1 MPQRGKELKISPAA
15 RTVYFWGFYAFGF
28 GLVLL
33 FVPTVLLD
41 LFRVPQTDE
50 PWIRVIGIIAIALG
64 VYFVSGAR
72 SEATS
77 FLKGTVLGRF
87 IIATGATVLF
97 ALWGYWPAMV
107 FGFAEAAGALWTWS
121 ALRRKK
127 PAPATTP
134 AT

>member
-1 MPQRGKELKISPAA
+1 MPQREKELEISPAA
-15 RTVYFWGFYAFGF
+15 RTVYFWGFYAFGV

-33 FVPTVLLD
+33 LVPNVLLE
-41 LFRVPQTDE
+41 LLRVPPTDE
-50 PWIRVIGIIAIALG
+50 PWIRGIGVVAIALG
-64 VYFVSGAR
+64 VYFVAGAR

-87 IIATGATVLF
+87 IVATGATVLF
-97 ALWGYWPAMV
+97 ALWGYWLAIL
-107 FGFAEAAGALWTWS
+107 FGLAEAAGALWTWS
-121 ALRRKK
+121 ALRREK

>member
-1 MPQRGKELKISPAA
+1 L
-15 RTVYFWGFYAFGF
+15 V
-28 GLVLL
+28 VLL
-33 FVPTVLLD
+33 VPNVLFEL
-41 LFRVPQTDE
+41 LRVPQTDE
-50 PWIRVIGIIAIALG
+50 PWIRVLGVIAIALG

-77 FLKGTVLGRF
+77 FLKGTVLGRL
-87 IIATGATVLF
+87 IIAAGATVLF
-97 ALWGYWPAMV
+97 ALWGYWPAIL
-107 FGFAEAAGALWTWS
+107 FALAEAAGALWTWS